1 MLYVQLDTNWPDHH
15 KIIDAGVDGAGAH
28 AIILCLAKRLEKD
41 GWVRRSVLRR
51 YGIDADLIARLVD
64 LDLLEAGTEAVRPAG
79 WLDRNPSQ
87 AAIEAERAAKKEA
100 GRRGNHTKWEHPG
113 SFEDCP
119 RCNPKPQVVAPCE
132 DVRSGRIADDR
143 TPTKQSESEVAIA
156 IVAASDLQRRPVEKL
171 DNEYVTTG
179 VSYLASLRSK
189 GNPAAG
195 GGVVA
200 SSPVLS
206 SEVAG

>member
-28 AIILCLAKRLEKD
+28 AIILCLAKRLESD
-41 GWVRRSVLRR
+41 GWVRRTVLRR

-64 LDLLEAGTEAVRPAG
+64 LDLLEDGPDAVRPDG

-87 AAIEAERAAKKEA
+87 AAIEADRAAKKEA
-100 GRRGNHTKWEHPG
+100 GRRGNHAKWEHPG
-113 SFEDCP
+113 SFEDCG

-143 TPTKQSESEVAIA
+143 TPTKQSESEVATAIGPA
-156 IVAASDLQRRPVEKL
+156 IVPPV
-171 DNEYVTTG
+171 DN
-179 VSYLASLRSK
+179 SLAKRVIEIGSRFPLTPEQS
-189 GNPAAG
+189 NPAASG
-195 GGVVA
+195 NCAVSIGA
-200 SSPVLS
+200 AFSSGARS
-206 SEVAG
+206 

>member
-28 AIILCLAKRLEKD
+28 AIILCLAKRLESD
-41 GWVRRSVLRR
+41 GWVRRTVLRR

-64 LDLLEAGTEAVRPAG
+64 LDLLEDGTDAVRPDG

-87 AAIEAERAAKKEA
+87 AAIEAERSAKKEA
-100 GRRGNHTKWEHPG
+100 GRRGNHAKWEHPG
-113 SFEDCP
+113 SFEDCA

-156 IVAASDLQRRPVEKL
+156 IDAANDSPLVARVGVIEARSRFPLSAENP
-171 DNEYVTTG
+171 NHAATG
-179 VSYLASLRSK
+179 DIVVS
-189 GNPAAG
+189 
-195 GGVVA
+195 
-200 SSPVLS
+200 SSPLLS